1 MKKDGHRAVLQEGF
15 DKRAFAETLR
25 VAMQNLPTGVVW
37 FDMSGHCIY
46 ANSEAFRLFDVP
58 DSLAKLEVIL
68 KDWFQEDALSSP
80 EATVWLQQ
88 YGEKGSLRSL
98 QICRYPLNDG
108 TGMDVGMYFLISD
121 CTQDQK
127 NLDLEHFGTMHDA
140 LTGIYNK
147 YGFYRQA
154 RHVMDDN
161 PHVEYLMVCLN
172 FGDFKLL
179 NGLYGM
185 TKGNELLVRVGGMLR
200 RRYGQDP
207 RTAYGRI
214 RADRFAMMIPE
225 AILTRTTISR
235 RSRRSCTG
243 SRPSASTCR
252 SRSASAASRTGA
264 CRSRCSATARFW
276 RRAS

>member
-1 MKKDGHRAVLQEGF
+1 
-15 DKRAFAETLR
+15 
-25 VAMQNLPTGVVW
+25 
-37 FDMSGHCIY
+37 
-46 ANSEAFRLFDVP
+46 
-58 DSLAKLEVIL
+58 
-68 KDWFQEDALSSP
+68 
-80 EATVWLQQ
+80 
-88 YGEKGSLRSL
+88 
-98 QICRYPLNDG
+98 
-108 TGMDVGMYFLISD
+108 
-121 CTQDQK
+121 
-127 NLDLEHFGTMHDA
+127 MHDG

-154 RHVMDDN
+154 RRVMDDN

-185 TKGNELLVRVGGMLR
+185 TKGNELLMRVGSMLQ

-225 AILTRTTISR
+225 AIFDPDDYLKTVETIMHGLAAIR
-235 RSRRSCTG
+235 F
-243 SRPSASTCR
+243 
-252 SRSASAASRTGA
+252 AASRTGA